1 MDYTKD
7 PIYEWDAAKNAACVA
22 NRNLD
27 FVTAIAAFDDP
38 YRIIDSDN
46 RHDYREQRWRL
57 LGTIKGRLH
66 CVIYT
71 LRKDKVRI
79 ISARKANHR
88 EVKQY
93 EHSRI

>member
-7 PIYEWDAAKNAACVA
+7 LIYEWDAAKNAACIA
-22 NRNLD
+22 TRDLD
-27 FVTAIAAFDDP
+27 FATAIAAFDDP
-38 YRIIDSDN
+38 NKLINGDN

-71 LRKDKVRI
+71 LRKDKIRI
-79 ISARKANHR
+79 ISARKANRR